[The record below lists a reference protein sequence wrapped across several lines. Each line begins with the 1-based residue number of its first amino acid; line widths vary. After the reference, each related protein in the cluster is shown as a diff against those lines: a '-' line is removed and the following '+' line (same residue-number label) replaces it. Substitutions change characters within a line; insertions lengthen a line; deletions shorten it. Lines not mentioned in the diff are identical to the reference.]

1 MKKIMFITEKK
12 KWSQDID
19 FRNPC
24 LQCNKH
30 HVESTIMSAINSK
43 NCSELEILEYKINV
57 IQLNSLNRIYK
68 KTYLITSWF
77 DKPTS

>member
-1 MKKIMFITEKK
+1 
-12 KWSQDID
+12 
-19 FRNPC
+19 
-24 LQCNKH
+24 
-30 HVESTIMSAINSK
+30 MSAINSK

-57 IQLNSLNRIYK
+57 VQLNSLNPIYK